1 MKLILKF
8 AACFVLIWLLS
19 VTSCKKTKEEVPS
32 EEEVPSDPKAKSV
45 KAKVIEYENDLPIEG
60 ATLSICSTELVS
72 DPSPGYYSCPGNYRS
87 LITDAKGECFFE
99 AGTKYV
105 IREISK
111 DSFLSLQH
119 VRFQERCLMEGAQ
132 GYGETTADSFLFRM
146 VPYRYIT
153 LHVKNMI
160 ANLDFQVM
168 LSRVFQFYS
177 KSGDEMCRSGI
188 QDGVLLRPGIDTVF
202 RYLAS
207 GNAENIFT
215 VSRGSDNDQGIFV
228 PPIYYQQV
236 KYIPKAGDFT
246 VEIIY

>member
-1 MKLILKF
+1 MKSIVKS
-8 AACFVLIWLLS
+8 AAFLFITVLFFV
-19 VTSCKKTKEEVPS
+19 SCKKDKKEAPS
-32 EEEVPSDPKAKSV
+32 EPSEPKAKSV

-60 ATLSICSTELVS
+60 ATLSICSTELVLDS
-72 DPSPGYYSCPGNYRS
+72 SSGNYRCPGNYRS

-99 AGTKYV
+99 AETKYF

-119 VRFQERCLMEGAQ
+119 VNFQERCLMEGTQ
-132 GYGETTADSFLFRM
+132 GYGQTTADSFLFRM

-153 LHVKNMI
+153 LHVKNMN
-160 ANLDFQVM
+160 ANLDFGVL

-202 RYLAS
+202 QYLAS

-215 VSRGSDNDQGIFV
+215 VSRGSDNDEGIFL

-236 KYIPKAGDFT
+236 KYIPKAGDIT